1 MKPAPD
7 TRRHQGLITSGVI
20 IASLMLLFVLG
31 TAAFTS
37 IKIKTHRV
45 QQELQDA
52 MDDLSLDN
60 YDSIYSPP
68 SERAIDYSMVYT
80 EQTLASVTERNITE
94 SDLAKAKL
102 KKSNNNT
109 ALRKL
114 IDFENKT
121 NLLCAKIRVL
131 RQQLND
137 TIVKTGDYG
146 NSALSIAFFNTD
158 NRTDNLLFDIKN
170 HRDIS
175 LLDVAPFCF
184 PDQLESAKES
194 LPLNDGTGKSPIGYW
209 DETRFY
215 DTPEKAAQYLLELEL
230 AVRYF
235 EYDIITCYNN

>member
-1 MKPAPD
+1 M
-7 TRRHQGLITSGVI
+7 
-20 IASLMLLFVLG
+20 MLLFVLG

-52 MDDLSLDN
+52 MDDISFDN
-60 YDSIYSPP
+60 YDTTYSPP
-68 SERAIDYSMVYT
+68 TERAIDYSMVYT
-80 EQTLASVTERNITE
+80 DETIISVTENNRTE
-94 SDLAKAKL
+94 SNLVKQKL
-102 KKSNNNT
+102 RKNNNNSDIT
-109 ALRKL
+109 GLNA
-114 IDFENKT
+114 FEIKT
-121 NLLCAKIRVL
+121 NELCAKIRLL

-175 LLDVAPFCF
+175 LLDAAPFCY

-215 DTPEKAAQYLLELEL
+215 DSPEKAAQYLLELEL

>member
-7 TRRHQGLITSGVI
+7 TRKHQGLITSGVI

-31 TAAFTS
+31 SAAFTS
-37 IKIKTHRV
+37 IKIKTRKM
-45 QQELQDA
+45 QQDLQEVMEDI
-52 MDDLSLDN
+52 SLDN
-60 YDSIYSPP
+60 YDTVYSPP
-68 SERAIDYSMVYT
+68 DRVLDYSMVYT
-80 EQTLASVTERNITE
+80 EQTITDVRERNISE
-94 SDLAKAKL
+94 FNSVKDKL
-102 KKSNNNT
+102 TLNKNNA

-114 IDFENKT
+114 IDFENNT

-158 NRTDNLLFDIKN
+158 NRTDNLLNDIKN

-175 LLDVAPFCF
+175 LRDATPFSF
-184 PDQLESAKES
+184 PDQLTSAKES

-215 DTPEKAAQYLLELEL
+215 DTPEKAAQYLIELEL
-230 AVRYF
+230 ALRYF
-235 EYDIITCYNN
+235 EFDVITCYNN